1 MILDIASIAYNGFF
15 CVLEIIDNNDMA
27 DTLAVDSE
35 WTCFIASWALVADI
49 FFFQRTAVNMHYW

>member
-1 MILDIASIAYNGFF
+1 MDFF
-15 CVLEIIDNNDMA
+15 CVLEIIDKNDMA

-49 FFFQRTAVNMHYW
+49 FFFPENSSEYALLIDLFSL